1 MTLMVMTALKT
12 LGSPLTP
19 AYVIA
24 RTKGEAEVLD
34 VEAPRSL
41 SEPLGTMSP
50 TMRIEMT

>member
-1 MTLMVMTALKT
+1 MNT

-24 RTKGEAEVLD
+24 RTNGEAEVLD

-41 SEPLGTMSP
+41 SEPLGTMRP
-50 TMRIEMT
+50 TMRIETT